1 MLDPDRYTEADASWG
16 DAMAIL
22 DKTRD
27 TLGRRLARLDTG
39 MAWAEAPPSRTRHL
53 IAQQLWR
60 WIMVERRLI
69 SADSHVNEPG
79 DLWLERLDTAFRDR
93 APRVVDHLPGRQ
105 PGSYLVLEG
114 IPPIH
119 LTQGLGAGK
128 KPEELPQFF
137 QESTYKDARRGGWD
151 PAARLGDMDLDGV
164 EAEVIYTTLGFR
176 QFWFTDAALQ
186 QACFRAYND
195 WLAEY
200 CAYAPTRLAGLAL
213 ISLYEIETAVRELQR
228 CQKQGLKGAMIW
240 ASPPADRPYSDP
252 LYDPFWAAA
261 QDLHMPLSLHAIT
274 GMGPESQATR
284 AMGREI
290 QRMDRYV
297 RAVTGADEVKRS
309 LTVFIFSGVLE
320 RFPGL
325 QLVSAENN
333 VGWLPYVLQRW
344 DQAFETARYMHPTA
358 LTLKPSEYFQRQIYA
373 TFIDDP
379 VGVQNR
385 HQVGIDNIMWSS
397 DYPHTAS
404 TWPHSQAVID
414 RDFKD
419 VPAEEKWQI
428 VRENVTKLYALDLA

>member
-1 MLDPDRYTEADASWG
+1 
-16 DAMAIL
+16 MA
-22 DKTRD
+22 
-27 TLGRRLARLDTG
+27 
-39 MAWAEAPPSRTRHL
+39 
-53 IAQQLWR
+53 
-60 WIMVERRLI
+60 ERMLI

-79 DLWLERLDTAFRDR
+79 DLWVERIDKAFRDR
-93 APRVVDHLPGRQ
+93 APRVVDNLPGRQ

-128 KPEELPQFF
+128 KPEELPTFF
-137 QESTYKDARRGGWD
+137 QQTTYKDARRGGWD
-151 PAARLGDMDLDGV
+151 PAERLKDMELDGV

-200 CAYAPTRLAGLAL
+200 CAYAPKQLAGLAL
-213 ISLYEIETAVRELQR
+213 ISLWDIDEAVKELRR
-228 CQKQGLKGAMIW
+228 CRQIGLKGAMIW
-240 ASPPADRPYSDP
+240 ASPPEDRPYSAP

-261 QDLHMPLSLHAIT
+261 QDLNMPLSLHAIT

-290 QRMDRYV
+290 QPIDRYI

-320 RFPGL
+320 RSPGL
-325 QLVSAENN
+325 KLVSAENN
-333 VGWLPYVLQRW
+333 VGWLPFVIQRW
-344 DQAFETARYMHPTA
+344 DQAHETSRYMHTA
-358 LTLKPSEYFQRQIYA
+358 PLKLKPSEYFHRQVYA

-379 VGVQNR
+379 VGVENR

-404 TWPHSQAVID
+404 TWPHSQDIIA
-414 RDFKD
+414 RDFKG
-419 VPAEEKWQI
+419 VPDAEKWKI
-428 VRENVTKLYALDLA
+428 VRENVIALYDLDLN

>member
-1 MLDPDRYTEADASWG
+1 
-16 DAMAIL
+16 MA
-22 DKTRD
+22 
-27 TLGRRLARLDTG
+27 
-39 MAWAEAPPSRTRHL
+39 EP
-53 IAQQLWR
+53 Q
-60 WIMVERRLI
+60 LI

-79 DLWLERLDTAFRDR
+79 DLWVERIDKAFRDR
-93 APRVVDHLPGRQ
+93 APRVVDNLSDRQ

-114 IPPIH
+114 IQPIH

-128 KPEELPQFF
+128 KPEELPKFF

-151 PAARLGDMDLDGV
+151 PAERLKDMALDGV

-200 CAYAPTRLAGLAL
+200 CAYAPKRLAGLAL
-213 ISLYEIETAVRELQR
+213 ISLYDIDAAIRELRR
-228 CQKQGLKGAMIW
+228 CRQMGLKGAMIW
-240 ASPPADRPYSDP
+240 ASPPEDRPYSDL

-261 QDLHMPLSLHAIT
+261 QDLNMPLSLHAIT

-290 QRMDRYV
+290 QRMDRYL

-320 RFPGL
+320 RFSGL
-325 QLVSAENN
+325 KLVSAENN
-333 VGWLPYVLQRW
+333 VGWLPFVIQRW
-344 DQAFETARYMHPTA
+344 DQAQESSRYMHPTP
-358 LTLKPSEYFQRQIYA
+358 LKLKPSEYFHRQVSA
-373 TFIDDP
+373 TFIDDS
-379 VGVQNR
+379 VGVENR
-385 HQVGIDNIMWSS
+385 HQIGIDNIMWSS

-404 TWPHSQAVID
+404 TWPQSQEVIA

-419 VPAEEKWQI
+419 VPAAEKWKI
-428 VRENVTKLYALDLA
+428 VRENVTQLYELDLA